1 MYIMTSR
8 PRTRDSVQAPFGGV
22 TDWYQSQG
30 YREPARISA
39 VSQSPSPSL
48 ARIGTTFTCGSPL
61 VTCRSY
67 QQKALVH
74 KATAFSV
81 RCEQSS
87 KDGSGLDVWLG
98 RTAMIGFAVAIS
110 VEISTGKGLLELEAP
125 GSDFLYAFLLLGRF
139 LFSVNFHS
147 SRDSLNMG
155 SKVSR
160 VRQLLAKRDIKI
172 LMLGLDDSGKTTILY
187 KLKLEEFV
195 ATVPTIGF
203 NVEALEYKNI
213 RFTVWDVGGQDTIR
227 PLWRHYYRNTQALI
241 FVVDSHNKRR
251 IYQARNELH
260 RLLHEDE
267 LRDATILVF
276 ANKQDLPNAMRVSE
290 VADKL
295 KLHSISQHRWH
306 IQSTSA
312 TTGQGLYEGLTWL
325 TSNIPNEVA
334 QPGSCISLPTRRIC
348 EASCT

>member
-1 MYIMTSR
+1 
-8 PRTRDSVQAPFGGV
+8 
-22 TDWYQSQG
+22 
-30 YREPARISA
+30 
-39 VSQSPSPSL
+39 
-48 ARIGTTFTCGSPL
+48 
-61 VTCRSY
+61 
-67 QQKALVH
+67 
-74 KATAFSV
+74 
-81 RCEQSS
+81 
-87 KDGSGLDVWLG
+87 
-98 RTAMIGFAVAIS
+98 
-110 VEISTGKGLLELEAP
+110 
-125 GSDFLYAFLLLGRF
+125 
-139 LFSVNFHS
+139 
-147 SRDSLNMG
+147 MG

-160 VRQLLAKRDIKI
+160 VRQLLARRDIKI
-172 LMLGLDDSGKTTILY
+172 LMLGLDDSGKTTILF
-187 KLKLEEFV
+187 KLKLGDFV

-227 PLWRHYYRNTQALI
+227 PLWKHYYRNTHALI

-276 ANKQDLPNAMRVSE
+276 ANKQDLPNAMHVSE
-290 VADKL
+290 VVDKL

-325 TSNIPNEVA
+325 TSNIPNKVA